1 MFQEF
6 TEKMNEKDEENSKV
20 YLEKREIINIINEK
34 EEPKKRKIRQI

>member
-20 YLEKREIINIINEK
+20 YLEKREIINIMNEK
-34 EEPKKRKIRQI
+34 EPKKKKIHQI